1 MATKKSK
8 TNVARSAKKQSFKFK
23 WWMVLVFVLFIGGIG
38 LVVMRYSQAAMV
50 RTWTSE
56 DGNEVRRFSSAV
68 SADDPVLPG
77 KFQEVIEFSNTG
89 GAVLLSAP
97 SKEAL
102 TIADANQ
109 KVLTACWAMRSSSKY
124 HPGGNSMGYN
134 QVQYKPGSQLPNQNK
149 SSRET
154 AEVMV
159 VAKSDSGV
167 HLQEKITVD
176 SLVEADG
183 NYKKYC
189 RNISGIQQQNL
200 NNFRLEA
207 FVIGGVARV
216 NKVSLSQVK
225 TSKLSSDDNATTGY
239 SGKGTVQ
246 VTKYQDPSLSA
257 NGNRVLSS
265 PSPNSVAPGNVSNC
279 IYVDSR
285 FKSGGIVPGACSG
298 SLQQWKF
305 GVDSAKSKYYIC
317 DELESLPAGYKIK
330 YYTYAFSNT
339 DISDEK
345 SYSRVKVANNGYC
358 SSSTFPVKDG
368 VTTFIDVIYTK
379 K

>member
-8 TNVARSAKKQSFKFK
+8 TNIARSAKNQPFKFK
-23 WWMVLVFVLFIGGIG
+23 WWMAVVFVLLIGGVGI
-38 LVVMRYSQAAMV
+38 LVLRYSQAAVV

-56 DGNEVRRFSSAV
+56 DGNEVKRFSLAV

-89 GAVLLSAP
+89 GSILLSAP
-97 SKEAL
+97 TSESL
-102 TIADANQ
+102 TITDANQ

-149 SSRET
+149 SSSDS
-154 AEVMV
+154 ASIVI
-159 VAKSDSGV
+159 VAKSDVGI
-167 HLQEKITVD
+167 HLQEKLTID
-176 SLVEADG
+176 SSIEADG

-189 RNISGIQQQNL
+189 REISGIQEKNV
-200 NNFRLEA
+200 NNFKLEA
-207 FVIGGVARV
+207 YVVEGVARV
-216 NKVSLSQVK
+216 HKVTLSQIK
-225 TSKLSSDDNATTGY
+225 GSNSNPDSNTKSEY
-239 SGKGTVQ
+239 SGKGTIQ
-246 VTKYQDPSLSA
+246 ITKYQDPSLSA
-257 NGNRVLSS
+257 NGNRALSAPI
-265 PSPNSVAPGNVSNC
+265 PSNVVPGNISNC

-285 FKSGGIVPGACSG
+285 FKSAGIVPGACSG
-298 SLQQWKF
+298 TQQQWQF
-305 GVDSAKSKYYIC
+305 GVDAGKSKYLIC

-339 DISDEK
+339 DISNEK

-358 SSSTFPVKDG
+358 SNSTFPVKDG